1 MLLGVSMVSGGG
13 GVTMLLGVSM
23 VSGVAGVTMLLGVS
37 MVSGGG
43 GCYYVARSQYGIRGW
58 GVLLCC

>member
-1 MLLGVSMVSGGG
+1 
-13 GVTMLLGVSM
+13 
-23 VSGVAGVTMLLGVS
+23 MLLGVS

-43 GCYYVARSQYGIRGW
+43 GCYYVARCQYGIRGWGCYYVARSQYGTRGW

>member
-13 GVTMLLGVSM
+13 
-23 VSGVAGVTMLLGVS
+23 GVTMLLGVS